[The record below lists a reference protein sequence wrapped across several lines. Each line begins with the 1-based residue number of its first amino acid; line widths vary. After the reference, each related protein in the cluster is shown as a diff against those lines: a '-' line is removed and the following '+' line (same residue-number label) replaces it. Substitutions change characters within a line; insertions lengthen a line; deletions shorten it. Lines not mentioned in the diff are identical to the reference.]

1 MLSQDSSR
9 SVRIAG
15 IGLCSVLIGIA
26 SPRDAHAL
34 THQPY
39 CSSSKGQSNPV
50 TCTGGA
56 PILQGSG
63 SLLTHPEIADAA
75 VVAALDEEA
84 GEIPKAFV
92 VLKDGSQLD
101 AEAVMQ
107 FVGSQVA
114 PHKKVRAVSFI
125 DAVPKSSAGKI
136 LRKDLKGK

>member
-1 MLSQDSSR
+1 MTAP
-9 SVRIAG
+9 IAG
-15 IGLCSVLIGIA
+15 TRYALATDVRAWIA
-26 SPRDAHAL
+26 DDPDPETSAELEAL
-34 THQPY
+34 
-39 CSSSKGQSNPV
+39 
-50 TCTGGA
+50 
-56 PILQGSG
+56 
-63 SLLTHPEIADAA
+63 LLTHPEIADAA

-107 FVGSQVA
+107 FIASQVA